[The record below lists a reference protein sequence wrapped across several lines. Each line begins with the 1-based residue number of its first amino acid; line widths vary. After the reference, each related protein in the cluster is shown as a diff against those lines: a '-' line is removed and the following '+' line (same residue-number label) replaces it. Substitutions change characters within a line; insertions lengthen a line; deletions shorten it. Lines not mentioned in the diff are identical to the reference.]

1 MNISYQNAE
10 VPKAMLR
17 IIAQRGMKQCTVAER
32 MGITPQM
39 LCDMLYGRRL
49 IKPIDIVNAAK
60 ALDVMPNDL
69 FVGEAQ
75 QKPA

>member
-17 IIAQRGMKQCTVAER
+17 IIAQTGIKQCVVAQR
-32 MGITPQM
+32 MDITPQM
-39 LCDMLYGRRL
+39 LCDMLNGRRL
-49 IKPIDIVNAAK
+49 IKPIDIANAAK
-60 ALDVMPNDL
+60 ALGVMPNDL
-69 FVGEAQ
+69 FEAADQ